1 GVNDAGITDIIEP
14 TGLVCTSFLAPKVAL
29 TNFGEATLTSVDIV
43 YDLNGGGPG
52 QGPFIYTWT
61 GSLPYEDT
69 LVVDLPG
76 FTAPY
81 GTHTLNVTVQNPNG
95 QPDEIAVN
103 SSLSEPNIDV
113 TGETVVVEI
122 TTDNDPSGIYW
133 EIQDQAFQ
141 SVAVSPLYNTAN
153 TTETLPVCLSTLNG
167 NCFSFYLF
175 DFLGDGLSGT
185 GNGNGSWRLRTT
197 DGRTLLGDNFDG
209 TINGVLS
216 PNSPPATSGYVS
228 GHEFCLPAG
237 PSQPLAAECG
247 VFTNLLQ
254 SKVFTSIV
262 PGVTTYQF
270 EFSDPDAGFRRRIAV
285 PRNWVKFSEMVTSP
299 LLPGVR
305 YFTRV
310 RVDQGASG
318 FADDRFGT
326 GCEMGL
332 DPSAVPGCTGLVDNI
347 GFPAHSCGVIRTFGG
362 SDKVFAQPVVGATQ
376 YRFRFANAGEGYL
389 RTILRPNYICPL
401 SWVTLPLQNGVTYD
415 VSVEVF
421 YAGQWSG
428 YCGPVCQVTILN
440 PPAMAQQRDAEVVTN
455 SGLQA
460 WPNPVR
466 DGVVNIRLDGLT
478 AGTQRVSLEVYD
490 LTGKRVVARDME
502 NSGPVFNTVLELDGF
517 AGGVYMVHLN
527 VDGTVHQQR
536 ISVVK

>member
-1 GVNDAGITDIIEP
+1 V
-14 TGLVCTSFLAPKVAL
+14 VL

-43 YDLNGGGPG
+43 YDLNGGGPN
-52 QGPFIYTWT
+52 QGPFTYTWT
-61 GSLPYEDT
+61 GSLPYQGT
-69 LVVDLPG
+69 VIVDLPG

-81 GTHTLNVTVQNPNG
+81 GTHTLNVSVQNPNG
-95 QPDEIAVN
+95 LPDEITGN
-103 SSLSEPNIDV
+103 SSFSEANLDV
-113 TGETVVVEI
+113 TGETVIVEI
-122 TTDNDPSGIYW
+122 TTDNDPTQLFW
-133 EIQDQAFQ
+133 EIQDQAAQ
-141 SVAVSPLYNTAN
+141 VVASAPAYATPNATIPVSSCL
-153 TTETLPVCLSTLNG
+153 TTVNG

-197 DGRTLLGDNFDG
+197 GGGTLLGDDFDG
-209 TINGVLS
+209 LINGVLT
-216 PNSPPATSGYVS
+216 PNSPPATAGYTS
-228 GHEFCLPAG
+228 GHEFCLPPG
-237 PSQPLAAECG
+237 PSTLQAGECG
-247 VFTNLLQ
+247 IFTNLLQ
-254 SKVFTSIV
+254 NKVYATTV
-262 PGVTTYQF
+262 PGVTIYQF

-299 LLPGVR
+299 LQPGVR

-310 RVDQGASG
+310 RVDQGAAG
-318 FADDRFGT
+318 LTDDRFGT

-332 DPSAVPGCTGLVDNI
+332 DPTAVPGCTGLVDDI
-347 GFPAHSCGVIRTFGG
+347 GFPAHSCGVIKTFGG

-376 YRFRFANAGEGYL
+376 YRFRFQNIGEGYL
-389 RTILRPNYICPL
+389 RTIIRPNYICPL
-401 SWVTLPLQNGVTYD
+401 SWVTLPLVNGSTYD
-415 VSVEVF
+415 VSVEVL
-421 YAGQWSG
+421 YNGQWSG

-466 DGVVNIRLDGLT
+466 DGVVNLRLDGL
-478 AGTQRVSLEVYD
+478 AAATQRVSLEVYD

-502 NSGPVFNTVLELDGF
+502 NSGPVFNTVLDLDGF
-517 AGGVYMVHLN
+517 AGGVYMIHLN
-527 VDGTVHQQR
+527 VDGAVHQQR